1 VVGRRDSMT
10 SRSPLSGPSFDSNP
24 PRQCQRRLRTM
35 LGGSGSAPCA
45 TNLRSASLDLTSQA
59 LGIANSPRS
68 LKVEV
73 RSDSH
78 RRIDSKG
85 LDARLIDCAP
95 IDVDRGIA
103 YALHNEL
110 QLVACWILR
119 STQVGKYR
127 PPFGCLRGRR
137 PWKIYE
143 SVGLITVNP
152 SNSAT
157 SQRILSDATK

>member
-1 VVGRRDSMT
+1 MRPLKCASSEE
-10 SRSPLSGPSFDSNP
+10 SRGILCP

-35 LGGSGSAPCA
+35 PGGSGSAPCA
-45 TNLRSASLDLTSQA
+45 TNLRSASRDFTSQA

-103 YALHNEL
+103 SALHNEL
-110 QLVACWILR
+110 QLVVSWKLQSKR
-119 STQVGKYR
+119 VGR
-127 PPFGCLRGRR
+127 CHQPFGCSHGSTSFAISRSR
-137 PWKIYE
+137 P
-143 SVGLITVNP
+143 NR
-152 SNSAT
+152 AA
-157 SQRILSDATK
+157 D